1 MVKRKIYKR
10 LLLLHLKMPQATL
23 ESVLSLKQGPLAEI
37 LPLFEPASL
46 KHAHEVHA
54 FRETHPEARNI
65 YTRTADFSMY
75 RVEHDESSQQGNEA
89 FLYFA
94 RLPHNLIFRNVVEA
108 AKQLRKPGNYVPPK
122 EGIDEV
128 VEAAKQRQAL
138 RIRIKDL
145 NLQKDNPNDDYGHFD
160 VDPDNLDS
168 LNPAQKSFVQA
179 IYGSSRPGN
188 RVYVLDSSY
197 VKKQLKG
204 KEDSAIA
211 RASRLGGADLG
222 SWFDADGRGVDDAF
236 DGLLGVLKEAP
247 KAPQKIEEK
256 PVVDYTNVFEQAKLN
271 PLEAVRHLNDA
282 TARGLLNVVNL
293 YYNPQK

>member
-188 RVYVLDSSY
+188 RVYLLDS
-197 VKKQLKG
+197 
-204 KEDSAIA
+204 
-211 RASRLGGADLG
+211 
-222 SWFDADGRGVDDAF
+222 
-236 DGLLGVLKEAP
+236 
-247 KAPQKIEEK
+247 
-256 PVVDYTNVFEQAKLN
+256 
-271 PLEAVRHLNDA
+271 
-282 TARGLLNVVNL
+282 
-293 YYNPQK
+293 